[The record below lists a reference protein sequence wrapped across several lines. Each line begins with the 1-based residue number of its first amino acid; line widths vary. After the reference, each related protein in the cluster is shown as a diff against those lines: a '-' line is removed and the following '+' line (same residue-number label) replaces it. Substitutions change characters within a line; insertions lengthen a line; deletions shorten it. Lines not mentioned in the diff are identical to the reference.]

1 MLTVLIAIAAFLPVL
16 GILVVVHELGHFW
29 TAKAFR
35 VKVLE
40 FGFGYPPRLFGIH
53 TGRTRV
59 LIDSETRLL
68 RYEKD
73 TDVVR
78 VGDFV
83 KLWAIEDDNKELVA
97 RTVIVYRSGIPK
109 GKAADWVDTSREDDL
124 KTEGIVKAL
133 DGDTMVIADM
143 LYSINLLPLGGFVRL
158 AGENNPKVPRSLAG
172 KGAGPRFVVLAAGA
186 FMNAVLAIAVLTA
199 VFMLPRDVT
208 IGDVTVTRTEPGS
221 PAAQAGILT
230 GDVVANVSGHE
241 IQNRTDLARAVAL
254 NLGANTE
261 WHLVRGGQDVMVE
274 LTPRFAP
281 PEGEG
286 AAGVAIET
294 HNATTESRADPPWR
308 ALPESFVATG
318 EMMLLFKNEISKWT
332 NGGDAPQL
340 AGPIGIAQ
348 ASGEVA
354 QRGDIRLLLAFA
366 GFLSMNLAILNILP
380 IPMLDGGRMVFVAIE
395 WVRRGKRISPSREGL
410 VHMIG
415 FALLIG
421 LILVITF
428 GDLTRIVQGD
438 KLLG

>member
-59 LIDSETRLL
+59 LVDSETRLL

-97 RTVIVYRSGIPK
+97 RTVIVYRSGSPK

-133 DGDTMVIADM
+133 DGDTMVVADM

-221 PAAQAGILT
+221 PAALAGILT

>member
-1 MLTVLIAIAAFLPVL
+1 
-16 GILVVVHELGHFW
+16 
-29 TAKAFR
+29 
-35 VKVLE
+35 
-40 FGFGYPPRLFGIH
+40 
-53 TGRTRV
+53 
-59 LIDSETRLL
+59 
-68 RYEKD
+68 
-73 TDVVR
+73 
-78 VGDFV
+78 
-83 KLWAIEDDNKELVA
+83 
-97 RTVIVYRSGIPK
+97 
-109 GKAADWVDTSREDDL
+109 
-124 KTEGIVKAL
+124 
-133 DGDTMVIADM
+133 MVIADM

-261 WHLVRGGQDVMVE
+261 WHLVRGGQDVIME

-308 ALPESFVATG
+308 ALPESFAATG

>member
-230 GDVVANVSGHE
+230 GDVVANVSGHG

>member
-59 LIDSETRLL
+59 LVDSETRLL

-73 TDVVR
+73 TDIVR

-133 DGDTMVIADM
+133 DGDTMVVADM

>member
-1 MLTVLIAIAAFLPVL
+1 MITVLIAIAAFVPVL
-16 GILVVVHELGHFW
+16 GILVVVHELGHYW
-29 TAKAFR
+29 TAKAFG

-40 FGFGYPPRLFGIH
+40 FGFGYPPRIFGIR

-59 LIDSETRLL
+59 RTDSETRIY
-68 RYEKD
+68 RYEED
-73 TDVVR
+73 ADRVR

-83 KLWAIEDDNKELVA
+83 KLWLVEDENKELVA
-97 RTVIVYRSGIPK
+97 RTIIAYHSGVPK
-109 GKAADWVDTSREDDL
+109 GKAASYVDTSREDDL
-124 KTEGIVKAL
+124 QTEGIVKAME
-133 DGDTMVIADM
+133 GDTMVVADM
-143 LYSINLLPLGGFVRL
+143 LYSINILPLGGFVRL
-158 AGENNPKVPRSLAG
+158 AGENNPKVPRSLAAQ
-172 KGAGPRFVVLAAGA
+172 GAGPRLIVLAAGA

-208 IGDVTVTRTEPGS
+208 IGDVTITRTEPGS
-221 PAAQAGILT
+221 PAAEAGILA
-230 GDVVANVSGHE
+230 GDVVTYVAGHE
-241 IQNRTDLARAVAL
+241 VENRTDLARAVAL
-254 NLGANTE
+254 NLGNSTE
-261 WHLVRGGQDVMVE
+261 WQLQRGGQDLLVE

-286 AAGVAIET
+286 AAGVAVEVD
-294 HNATTESRADPPWR
+294 NSNVEKRVDPPWR

-318 EMMLLFKNEISKWT
+318 EMMVLFKNEISKWT
-332 NGGDAPQL
+332 NGGAAPEL

-366 GFLSMNLAILNILP
+366 GFLSMNLAIINILP
-380 IPMLDGGRMVFVAIE
+380 IPMLDGGRIVFVAIE
-395 WVRRGKRISPSREGL
+395 WFRRGKRISASRETL
-410 VHMIG
+410 VHMVG

-428 GDLTRIVQGD
+428 GDLVRIVNGD